1 MRFINKNIRRAA
13 GLIYAVIFLV
23 IISTTVLLSYMNT
36 TKSLKQELVYSNT
49 ALLHQ
54 IMEKTELIFHEV
66 DKDALGLLQE
76 PEIRTFV
83 DGNYTSELE
92 RMQKHSELMKK
103 LENLMNSNTQV
114 HSIYSYSYGQK
125 LYLSPNTSTEEA
137 AFFDKSWRDT
147 FDSFDGYFKW
157 LGIRSIEDRMVPFPV
172 SKQVL
177 TLVRSYPTLSSPSFR
192 KGALIINIDES
203 MIYNLALNKDVRRLG
218 QAFVIDKDGLVIS
231 HSNKNMLGEN
241 ISARKEIDRIMS
253 RSGEGNFTE
262 TVDDVPSL
270 IFYASS
276 GYTGWKYVSIIPSL
290 QLDRELLAVR
300 NWLLIISL
308 FMFIA
313 AIVAVF
319 MVNAVTYRPFESF
332 VRSINKQLNSRKN
345 TGAERKNEELDG
357 NLEAAEGLFDSF
369 LLEHDSIQL
378 QVRQNIPAMKW
389 RLVSDMLM
397 GYRTQYKDV
406 KPSLDWLGIR
416 LLPSHYIVLSAE
428 LDYKSRIPT
437 KDLQLYS
444 YALCNVAEELIN
456 TESYGMA
463 VEMFDGRVVMIIS
476 FEQADPQ
483 SNMLRALSAA
493 DLIKTFVQEQ
503 FRKTV
508 SIGIGRQYEEL
519 ADLQKSYHEANE
531 ALQYRMLLGAN
542 QVISIE
548 DIEDFNSQHFYRL
561 FDLEEAV
568 MNAVKAAD
576 AGSVYKQL
584 ELLFQRTLQENI
596 PPKMLKQI
604 CLQLVHRALKIGSDI
619 GLDVDLLTG
628 GTAKLYE
635 KVELAED
642 AVEIK
647 RDITGF
653 FTDLLE
659 RISEKRN
666 ARGSNETI
674 TRILEYISRHYMQ
687 SDLSMNRIA
696 DIFQLSVP
704 YLSKIFKEHTE
715 SNFTDYLIQLRM
727 NKAKQLLEEGNA
739 KVVHIAEKVGYSN
752 SHSFIR
758 IFKKVTGLT
767 PGEYREQFILERS
780 KTNVHEDKEGH
791 S

>member
-13 GLIYAVIFLV
+13 GMIYAVIFLV
-23 IISTTVLLSYMNT
+23 IISATVLLSYMNT

-54 IMEKTELIFHEV
+54 IMEKTEMIFHEV

-76 PEIRTFV
+76 PEVRMFV
-83 DGNYTSELE
+83 DGNYATDLE
-92 RMQKHSELMKK
+92 RMQRHSDLMKK
-103 LENLMNSNTQV
+103 LENVMNSNTQV
-114 HSIYSYSYGQK
+114 HSIYFYAYGQK
-125 LYLSPNTSTEEA
+125 LYLSPYTSSEEA
-137 AFFDKSWRDT
+137 AFFDKGWREG

-157 LGIRSIEDRMVPFPV
+157 LGVRSIEDRTAPFPV

-192 KGALIINIDES
+192 KGALIINMDES
-203 MIYNLALNKDVRRLG
+203 MIYNSALNEDVRRLG
-218 QAFVIDKDGLVIS
+218 QAFVIDKDGVVIS
-231 HSNKNMLGEN
+231 HSDKSMLGKN
-241 ISARKEIDRIMS
+241 ISSRKEIDRILGS
-253 RSGEGNFTE
+253 AGEGNFTE
-262 TVDDVPSL
+262 TVSGVPSL

-276 GYTGWKYVSIIPSL
+276 GYTGWKYVSVIPSL
-290 QLDRELLAVR
+290 QLNRELLTVR
-300 NWLLIISL
+300 NWLFIISL
-308 FMFIA
+308 LMFVAAIA
-313 AIVAVF
+313 AVF
-319 MVNAVTYRPFESF
+319 TVNAITYRPIESF
-332 VRSINKQLNSRKN
+332 VRSINKQLNSRKS
-345 TGAERKNEELDG
+345 TGTERNNEKLDG

-369 LLEHDSIQL
+369 LLEHDNIQQ

-406 KPSLDWLGIR
+406 KSSLDWLGIR
-416 LLPSHYIVLSAE
+416 LHSAHYIVLSAE
-428 LDYKSRIPT
+428 LDYKSRIPS

-444 YALCNVAEELIN
+444 YAMCNVAEELIHS
-456 TESYGMA
+456 ESHGMA
-463 VEMFDGRVVMIIS
+463 VEMFDGRVVMIMS
-476 FEQADPQ
+476 FEQNDPQ
-483 SNMLRALSAA
+483 SNMLRALSVA

-508 SIGIGRQYEEL
+508 SIGVGRPYEKLE
-519 ADLQKSYHEANE
+519 DLHHSFREANE

-548 DIEDFNSQHFYRL
+548 DVEDFDSQHFYRL

-568 MNAVKAAD
+568 MDAMRSAD
-576 AGSVYKQL
+576 AGTVYKQL

-619 GLDVDLLTG
+619 GIDVDLLTG
-628 GTAKLYE
+628 EDTRLYE

-653 FTDLLE
+653 FKDLLE
-659 RISEKRN
+659 RIAEKRN
-666 ARGSNETI
+666 ARGSNETVAH
-674 TRILEYISRHYMQ
+674 ILEYISKHYMQ

-696 DIFQLSVP
+696 DTFQLSVP
-704 YLSKIFKEHTE
+704 YLSKIFKEYTE
-715 SNFTDYLIQLRM
+715 SNFTDYLIQLRV

-739 KVVHIAEKVGYSN
+739 KVIHIAEKVGYSN

-767 PGEYREQFILERS
+767 PGEYREQMILERS
-780 KTNVHEDKEGH
+780 KTNVHEDK
-791 S
+791 